1 MGSIYNQSPGSLNM
15 VKSRA
20 RTHAQNKRRIKI
32 QKAYVGNNN
41 RAKPTTAKPRTAKK
55 MPRKNSARGTRR
67 SQKSISQDKKI
78 DQTIKK
84 IDEAIKKLNSQLS
97 EFVTKKYLNE
107 RLAELEQK
115 NPKSICRK

>member
-1 MGSIYNQSPGSLNM
+1 M
-15 VKSRA
+15 KSRA
-20 RTHAQNKRRIKI
+20 RTPAQKKRNQI
-32 QKAYVGNNN
+32 QKAYVGN
-41 RAKPTTAKPRTAKK
+41 RVRPQTAK

-67 SQKSISQDKKI
+67 SQKSISQDNKI

-84 IDEAIKKLNSQLS
+84 IDEAIKILNDKLS

-115 NPKSICRK
+115 NPKNPKSICRK